1 LNKILYLPIEFASRE
16 LNSKLLLALYFSQ
29 KGFKVLIGQQWALYA
44 NANLLPKGIFFFKG
58 VNNFNIEL
66 ISKIKNLGH
75 FTCLLEEEL
84 FSISEKEGFLNY
96 PNPSSEVI
104 DLIFSSSHNEN
115 KFRISNGRD
124 ELNCYP
130 SGNPRLD
137 LLKNKFRY
145 FYDHKIKEIKKI
157 YGKYLLINTNFG
169 LNHSMWGSIEH
180 AFAIHMNS
188 APKEKRSSKEYIDKF
203 YNFLEWETA
212 CINAIKEFL
221 QIAITNNNI
230 NIILRPHPAEN
241 LKKATQ
247 IWHSISNKINV
258 IRDGEHIPWTMG
270 ATALLHTSCTT
281 GFEAAA
287 ANIPS
292 VSIVPYK
299 TWYTESIISN
309 KVNHVSST
317 AEEAY
322 QIINEAIE
330 KNHGLQIK
338 NHAMHDFVPNYPQ
351 KFAFIEIFN
360 KLNSLQFYPPQPNV
374 IFPNFSNLPE
384 RSQIFKE
391 KITLSK
397 TEIEYKINLLHTD
410 FPEKGML
417 PKVNELGDSL
427 FLLHV

>member
-1 LNKILYLPIEFASRE
+1 
-16 LNSKLLLALYFSQ
+16 
-29 KGFKVLIGQQWALYA
+29 
-44 NANLLPKGIFFFKG
+44 
-58 VNNFNIEL
+58 
-66 ISKIKNLGH
+66 
-75 FTCLLEEEL
+75 
-84 FSISEKEGFLNY
+84 
-96 PNPSSEVI
+96 
-104 DLIFSSSHNEN
+104 
-115 KFRISNGRD
+115 
-124 ELNCYP
+124 
-130 SGNPRLD
+130 
-137 LLKNKFRY
+137 
-145 FYDHKIKEIKKI
+145 
-157 YGKYLLINTNFG
+157 
-169 LNHSMWGSIEH
+169 MWGSIEH